1 MEQVIEEK
9 IQLILPIILR
19 NVGPL
24 LLRGGLGGLSG
35 GGAATNPND
44 DDDDDDDF
52 NDGNSNTSVKEGDDG
67 RKVSISLPTFP
78 PDVDDED
85 EDEDEDET
93 SVSTNEESEQSGQ
106 SDAKNNTE
114 LPTRD
119 ENNTITKTDKETN
132 VSNSDSKNETNK
144 SQITTPST
152 VVNTTP
158 STSPPLIRTPE
169 PTTTT
174 STPFIPTTFHP
185 NNSPSST
192 VNDESLLYSTEQS
205 TNQNNDNDDET
216 ITQTTEYYD
225 FSGCIDIRSDF
236 QDDDNI
242 KNQEP
247 STDNIVNIPTT
258 TISYSGADPNNHMLQ
273 FAFRSGIDTTDS
285 TENETKNLV
294 RRRRK
299 TVITRRHRLH

>member
-35 GGAATNPND
+35 GGASTSSDD

-52 NDGNSNTSVKEGDDG
+52 NDGNSNTSVKEGEDG

-78 PDVDDED
+78 PDTDDDEY
-85 EDEDEDET
+85 EDDT
-93 SVSTNEESEQSGQ
+93 SVSTNGTSGSGQ
-106 SDAKNNTE
+106 TNVKNSTE
-114 LPTRD
+114 LPTQD
-119 ENNTITKTDKETN
+119 ENNTITKTDDITN
-132 VSNSDSKNETNK
+132 VSNSDSNNETNK

-158 STSPPLIRTPE
+158 STSPPLIRTSE

-174 STPFIPTTFHP
+174 TTTFHP
-185 NNSPSST
+185 NNSPSLT
-192 VNDESLLYSTEQS
+192 EPPFADRLNPVNDESLLNPTEQS
-205 TNQNNDNDDET
+205 TNQKNNNDDENS
-216 ITQTTEYYD
+216 TQTTELYD
-225 FSGCIDIRSDF
+225 YSGRIDIRSDF
-236 QDDDNI
+236 QDDE
-242 KNQEP
+242 KQP
-247 STDNIVNIPTT
+247 STENIENIPTT
-258 TISYSGADPNNHMLQ
+258 TISYSGADPNNDILQ
-273 FAFRSGIDTTDS
+273 FAFQSGIGTTDS
-285 TENETKNLV
+285 TDNETENLV

-299 TVITRRHRLH
+299 TVIIRQHRLH

>member
-35 GGAATNPND
+35 GGGSTSTD
-44 DDDDDDDF
+44 DDEDDDDDF
-52 NDGNSNTSVKEGDDG
+52 NDGNSNTSVKEGEDG
-67 RKVSISLPTFP
+67 RKVSIVLPTFP
-78 PDVDDED
+78 PDIDDDDED
-85 EDEDEDET
+85 EDDT
-93 SVSTNEESEQSGQ
+93 SVSTNDEFGQ
-106 SDAKNNTE
+106 TDVKTVNTE
-114 LPTRD
+114 LPTQD
-119 ENNTITKTDKETN
+119 ENNTITKTDDETN
-132 VSNSDSKNETNK
+132 VSNSDSNNETNK

-174 STPFIPTTFHP
+174 TSFIPTTSHP

-192 VNDESLLYSTEQS
+192 EPPFADRLNPVNDESLLYSTEQS

-216 ITQTTEYYD
+216 STQTTEYYD
-225 FSGCIDIRSDF
+225 FSGRIDIRSDF
-236 QDDDNI
+236 QNDNSD
-242 KNQEP
+242 KNTE
-247 STDNIVNIPTT
+247 NIPTT
-258 TISYSGADPNNHMLQ
+258 TINYSGADPNNDILQ
-273 FAFRSGIDTTDS
+273 FAFRTGIDTTDP
-285 TENETKNLV
+285 TENETENLV

-299 TVITRRHRLH
+299 TVIIRGHHLH